1 MEKAPGLNMPFVDTE
16 DINIGAHKKP
26 HRLGS
31 GEWDTVAGEDESL
44 IEKAASPALKP
55 VPFATRVVSSLIAM
69 LQGVEVLCN
78 LAILYLFKD
87 DFKIDPALL
96 AVVLGALR
104 LPWTVKPLWAVM
116 ADNFPLFG
124 YRRKSYI
131 FIGASMCI
139 VATLGIGLG
148 GYRSLAATTSLL
160 LLYFWGSAV
169 CNVIGEALVVEAGR
183 RDASEEA
190 TARTVSMFF
199 AFRKISFATVSYLSG
214 VLLAIMA
221 KQYVFV
227 IAAALPA
234 AVVMANFWL
243 EEPQAKV
250 LPVKEQFKELARVLK
265 QPTLLNST
273 LFIFIMMATPSAGSI
288 MFYFMTNELHFGP
301 ELLGR
306 MALFQSIASLIGI
319 LVYMYFCSTTSI
331 RKLLLVSTVAITPFC
346 LLPVVVIERWNV
358 SMGIPDS
365 VFVVTDTVLM
375 EFAGEFQ
382 AMPILVLA
390 ARLCPPGLE
399 STIYSVLLSAYNL
412 GLGLG
417 SLVSAGLTAA
427 LGISSTN
434 FKGLSALTVICALSN
449 LLPLCLIWMIPAKV
463 EGPSLLLPSKHVPRR
478 LPQKTDDGASTTAD
492 SDGGAAETSAN
503 NSDMEAGSVW
513 RANIGS
519 GLTRR
524 GTVQVVDGG
533 PEERYSPVSSHDSF
547 AALGSVGGMLSG
559 CRSPSEEIFE
569 SGGSGECAVSPQP
582 RW

>member
-1 MEKAPGLNMPFVDTE
+1 MENAPGLNMPFVEAEDVNLWAQKKRLKEGAAEWNGQTE
-16 DINIGAHKKP
+16 EAK
-26 HRLGS
+26 RLL
-31 GEWDTVAGEDESL
+31 ENAPDRAM
-44 IEKAASPALKP
+44 KP
-55 VPFATRVVSSLIAM
+55 VPLSTRVVSSLIAM

-104 LPWTVKPLWAVM
+104 VPWTVKPLWAVM
-116 ADNFPLFG
+116 ADNLPLFG

-131 FIGASMCI
+131 FVGAAMCI

-148 GYRSLAATTSLL
+148 GYKSIAATTSLL
-160 LLYFWGSAV
+160 LLYFWGSAI

-183 RDASEEA
+183 RDASEEG
-190 TARTVSMFF
+190 TARTVSVFF

-214 VLLAIMA
+214 LLLAIMA
-221 KQYVFV
+221 KQYIFV
-227 IAAALPA
+227 IAAALPT
-234 AVVMANFWL
+234 AVVIANFWL
-243 EEPQAKV
+243 EEPHAHV
-250 LPVKEQFKELARVLK
+250 LPVKQQFKELVRVLK

-273 LFIFIMMATPSAGSI
+273 FFIFIMMATPSAGSI

-331 RKLLLVSTVAITPFC
+331 RKLLLVSTIAITPFC

-358 SMGIPDS
+358 SLGIPDS

-434 FKGLSALTVICALSN
+434 FTGLSALTVICALSN
-449 LLPLCLIWMIPAKV
+449 LLPLCLIWMIPAKIEEPLV
-463 EGPSLLLPSKHVPRR
+463 SAKKHPPLSHKADDSLSTAESEAEGS
-478 LPQKTDDGASTTAD
+478 
-492 SDGGAAETSAN
+492 TSAS
-503 NSDMEAGSVW
+503 NSDVESGSRW
-513 RANIGS
+513 RNS
-519 GLTRR
+519 GPAALTRR
-524 GTVQVVDGG
+524 GTVQVVGG
-533 PEERYSPVSSHDSF
+533 GNEDRLSALDAQDSF
-547 AALGSVGGMLSG
+547 AALGGGVDVPAVDITSAGLVFD
-559 CRSPSEEIFE
+559 C
-569 SGGSGECAVSPQP
+569 GGSGECASSPQR

>member
-1 MEKAPGLNMPFVDTE
+1 MENAPGLDVPFVEAD
-16 DINIGAHKKP
+16 DINLWAHKKGVKP
-26 HRLGS
+26 GV
-31 GEWDTVAGEDESL
+31 GERDDHSDEAKSL
-44 IEKAASPALKP
+44 LEKAEGSAMKP
-55 VPFATRVVSSLIAM
+55 VPLSTRVVSSLIAT

-87 DFKIDPALL
+87 DFKIDPALM

-104 LPWTVKPLWAVM
+104 MPWTVKPLWAVM

-131 FIGASMCI
+131 FVGAAMCI

-148 GYRSLAATTSLL
+148 GYKSLAATTSLL
-160 LLYFWGSAV
+160 LLYFWGSAI

-183 RDASEEA
+183 RDASEEG
-190 TARTVSMFF
+190 TARTVSVFF

-214 VLLAIMA
+214 LLLAIMA

-227 IAAALPA
+227 IAAALPT
-234 AVVMANFWL
+234 AVIIANFWL
-243 EEPQAKV
+243 EEPHAHV
-250 LPVKEQFKELARVLK
+250 LPIKQQFRELVRVLK

-306 MALFQSIASLIGI
+306 MALFQSIASLTGI

-331 RKLLLVSTVAITPFC
+331 RKLLLVSTIAITPFC

-358 SMGIPDS
+358 ALGVPDS

-434 FKGLSALTVICALSN
+434 FSGLSALTVICALSN
-449 LLPLCLIWMIPAKV
+449 LLPLCLIWMIPATIDEQAVSVIKK
-463 EGPSLLLPSKHVPRR
+463 GLPPLR
-478 LPQKTDDGASTTAD
+478 QKAEDTASTAAD
-492 SDGGAAETSAN
+492 SDAGGSATSAS
-503 NSDMEAGSVW
+503 NSDVEAGNPW
-513 RANIGS
+513 RSSSS

-524 GTVQVVDGG
+524 GTVQVVGG
-533 PEERYSPVSSHDSF
+533 DPEEHLSAADSQDSF
-547 AALGSVGGMLSG
+547 SALGTMAGPLSPG
-559 CRSPSEEIFE
+559 HIFDC
-569 SGGSGECAVSPQP
+569 GGSGECAVAPPQ

>member
-1 MEKAPGLNMPFVDTE
+1 
-16 DINIGAHKKP
+16 
-26 HRLGS
+26 
-31 GEWDTVAGEDESL
+31 
-44 IEKAASPALKP
+44 
-55 VPFATRVVSSLIAM
+55 M

-87 DFKIDPALL
+87 DFKVDPALL

-116 ADNFPLFG
+116 ADNLPLFG

-131 FIGASMCI
+131 FVGAAMCI
-139 VATLGIGLG
+139 AATLGIGLG
-148 GYRSLAATTSLL
+148 GYKSIWATTSLL
-160 LLYFWGSAV
+160 LLYFWGSAI

-183 RDASEEA
+183 RDASEEG
-190 TARTVSMFF
+190 TARTVSIFF
-199 AFRKISFATVSYLSG
+199 AFRKLSFATVSYLSG
-214 VLLAIMA
+214 LLLAIMA
-221 KQYVFV
+221 KQYIFI
-227 IAAALPA
+227 IAAALPT
-234 AVVMANFWL
+234 AVVIANFWL
-243 EEPQAKV
+243 EEPHAHV
-250 LPVKEQFKELARVLK
+250 LPIKQQFKELVRVLK

-306 MALFQSIASLIGI
+306 MALFQSTASLMGI

-358 SMGIPDS
+358 SLGIPDS

-434 FKGLSALTVICALSN
+434 FTGLSALTVICALSN
-449 LLPLCLIWMIPAKV
+449 LLPLCLIWMIPATV
-463 EGPSLLLPSKHVPRR
+463 EKPELPAPRKSGPPPA
-478 LPQKTDDGASTTAD
+478 LPQKADDANSETEGS
-492 SDGGAAETSAN
+492 TSAS
-503 NSDMEAGSVW
+503 NSDVESGSRWRGNSSSAG
-513 RANIGS
+513 
-519 GLTRR
+519 GLARR
-524 GTVQVVDGG
+524 GTVQVVGGG
-533 PEERYSPVSSHDSF
+533 PEGGPLSAIDAQDSF
-547 AALGSVGGMLSG
+547 AALASASESA
-559 CRSPSEEIFE
+559 SPGHVFDC
-569 SGGSGECAVSPQP
+569 GGSGECADSPQR

>member
-1 MEKAPGLNMPFVDTE
+1 M
-16 DINIGAHKKP
+16 
-26 HRLGS
+26 
-31 GEWDTVAGEDESL
+31 AGEDESL

-273 LFIFIMMATPSAGSI
+273 LFIFIMMVRNQQQQSDLAG
-288 MFYFMTNELHFGP
+288 
-301 ELLGR
+301 
-306 MALFQSIASLIGI
+306 
-319 LVYMYFCSTTSI
+319 
-331 RKLLLVSTVAITPFC
+331 
-346 LLPVVVIERWNV
+346 
-358 SMGIPDS
+358 
-365 VFVVTDTVLM
+365 
-375 EFAGEFQ
+375 
-382 AMPILVLA
+382 
-390 ARLCPPGLE
+390 
-399 STIYSVLLSAYNL
+399 
-412 GLGLG
+412 
-417 SLVSAGLTAA
+417 
-427 LGISSTN
+427 
-434 FKGLSALTVICALSN
+434 IC
-449 LLPLCLIWMIPAKV
+449 
-463 EGPSLLLPSKHVPRR
+463 
-478 LPQKTDDGASTTAD
+478 KT
-492 SDGGAAETSAN
+492 
-503 NSDMEAGSVW
+503 
-513 RANIGS
+513 
-519 GLTRR
+519 
-524 GTVQVVDGG
+524 
-533 PEERYSPVSSHDSF
+533 
-547 AALGSVGGMLSG
+547 
-559 CRSPSEEIFE
+559 
-569 SGGSGECAVSPQP
+569 
-582 RW
+582 